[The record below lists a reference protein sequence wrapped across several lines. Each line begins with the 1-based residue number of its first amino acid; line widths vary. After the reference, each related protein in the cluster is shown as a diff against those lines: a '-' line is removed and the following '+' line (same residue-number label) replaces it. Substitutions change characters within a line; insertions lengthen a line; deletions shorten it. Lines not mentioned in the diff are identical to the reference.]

1 MPELTKKEA
10 AFFILFA
17 LGALGVLV
25 MTLVLWADTQPKN
38 CWNNHDTEQA
48 AIQECE
54 L

>member
-25 MTLVLWADTQPKN
+25 MTLVLWAGTQQD
-38 CWNNHDTEQA
+38 CWDRYDTEQT